1 MGCQGVSS
9 HPRSGAAGPA
19 WLLPSNKL
27 YHSPDPFH
35 HLLTYL
41 LLANIHPQTCPYSAN
56 SQVTGNPHPK
66 PAPAESR
73 VTCVPPHP
81 TSRDERGTSCFLR
94 QGRLLAEQQEQ
105 GKVKSN
111 TGTRKHLTQQN
122 CRQLQTTGAVCST
135 DSSQAALCRAAQR
148 KLNTK

>member
-105 GKVKSN
+105 GKV
-111 TGTRKHLTQQN
+111 RVTQAQGN
-122 CRQLQTTGAVCST
+122 ILHSRIAGGSRPQEQF
-135 DSSQAALCRAAQR
+135 AALTAAKQLCAAQPR
-148 KLNTK
+148 EN